1 MIEVRLGNM
10 SLSIDKMAKSAKHS
24 KRLPSPDD
32 SVLATDSE
40 EDEFAAERNP
50 QNESDDGAGTD
61 FEEDDEE
68 EVDAGGRG
76 LWQPDDWDE
85 EEKSDAEASGSEDEA
100 GAEQAE
106 SSASEEDDSGEMV
119 SHLLLMSV
127 AES

>member
-1 MIEVRLGNM
+1 M

-50 QNESDDGAGTD
+50 QNESDDDGAGTD
-61 FEEDDEE
+61 FGEDDQEE
-68 EVDAGGRG
+68 ADGGGRG

-85 EEKSDAEASGSEDEA
+85 EGESDAEATGSEDEA

-119 SHLLLMSV
+119 SHLLLMPV